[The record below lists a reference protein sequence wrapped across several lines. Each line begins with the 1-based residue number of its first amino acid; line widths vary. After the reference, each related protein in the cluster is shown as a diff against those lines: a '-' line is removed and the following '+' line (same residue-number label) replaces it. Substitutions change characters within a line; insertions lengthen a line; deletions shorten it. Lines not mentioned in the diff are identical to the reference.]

1 MLAFSVTE
9 APSTPPVPVDPCLSE
24 PCGAFSECSSQEG
37 EALCSCL
44 PGYVGEPPSCGLR
57 TTTVRSQRRND
68 QEGKILTLC
77 GEIDSGG

>member
-9 APSTPPVPVDPCLSE
+9 APSSPPVPVDPCLSE

-44 PGYVGEPPSCGLR
+44 PGYIGEPPSCA
-57 TTTVRSQRRND
+57 QRGNV
-68 QEGKILTLC
+68 QGKISTLYC
-77 GEIDSGG
+77 FGDSG